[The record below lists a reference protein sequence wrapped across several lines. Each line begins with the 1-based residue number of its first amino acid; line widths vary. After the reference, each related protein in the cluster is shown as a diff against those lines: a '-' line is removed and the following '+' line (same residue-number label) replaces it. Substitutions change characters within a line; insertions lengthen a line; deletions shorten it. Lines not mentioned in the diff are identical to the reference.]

1 MLINKRTINCNL
13 SVQYTTFNYIIF
25 LYGNNALFD
34 KYIRFVE
41 LEYVIIVCI

>member
-13 SVQYTTFNYIIF
+13 SIQYTILNFIAF

-34 KYIRFVE
+34 KHICFVK